1 MANAISIKSEL
12 ENRHTDTMILEVTK
26 HLGTVP
32 YVSIKIPP
40 GEVKDLCYGDLHI
53 EDNPDRPPLV
63 SVFVEGAAEVEK
75 KYIFSSF
82 IRDHAKLV
90 LNFENGKVTVLPVK
104 GNVLARIGNL
114 FFLYGGLWL
123 PLPGANG
130 GLGGCIVKLRRTISE
145 IGEQMGK
152 KLNKSSQVSCGHV
165 PAVQPYVPAP
175 T

>member
-104 GNVLARIGNL
+104 GNVLARIG
-114 FFLYGGLWL
+114 
-123 PLPGANG
+123 
-130 GLGGCIVKLRRTISE
+130 CIVKLRRTISE

-165 PAVQPYVPAP
+165 PAVQP
-175 T
+175 